1 MKRAFIIIFAVLF
14 AIHTTAAFAAV
25 PAQNLLTGS
34 SSTLDVD
41 YEIGDVAIADPKVCD
56 YVIAKS
62 RKQVYLNPRDAGR
75 TTLTLWDASGTKRDE
90 VPITVFTTTV
100 SEVLKQAKDQFGSL
114 EGISIE
120 LKGNRI
126 VLKGEVIDPE
136 DQVLIDQFARA
147 HQGVSSQVKLSPTV
161 METTAKTVQNA
172 IGVPGIRV
180 RGVGGQLV
188 LDGVAYSAQDATRAF
203 EIARIYDPNVKNLID
218 VRETGRRIGRAP
230 MVELDI
236 KMMEIKKSALRTL
249 GIAWAP
255 GATTPGAG
263 GSTST
268 GSGSGFFSGIGD
280 MARGLIGFVFN
291 LIPRLRTLRE
301 SGDARILENPTLV
314 AKSGE
319 KSEFFS
325 GSEVPYYRNDE
336 VQFKEI
342 GIKVTAEPI
351 VMGDEIDLKI
361 SATLSGQ
368 SAHIEGAIDRNTVS
382 TSAVIKRGQSVVLGG
397 IVHNGDVITRNR
409 VPKGI
414 DTSTALFSLF
424 RSKDFQSKKSEFVIF
439 VTPRVLKQPR
449 EADTQLQQ
457 WMQADEGIVKDRDK
471 KEYRSYLE
479 KRGRS
484 LPPQKR
490 RKNKWR

>member
-1 MKRAFIIIFAVLF
+1 MRKVFVVISALLFLIQSSVAVS
-14 AIHTTAAFAAV
+14 AV
-25 PAQNLLTGS
+25 PAQNLLKGS
-34 SSTLDVD
+34 SSTVDVE

-62 RKQVYLNPRDAGR
+62 RKQIYLNPREAGR
-75 TTLTLWDASGTKRDE
+75 TTLTLWDGGGKKRDE

-100 SEVLKQAKDQFGSL
+100 SEVLRKAKDEFGSL
-114 EGISIE
+114 EGIGIE
-120 LKGNRI
+120 LKGNRVI
-126 VLKGEVIDPE
+126 LKGEVIDPE
-136 DQVLIDQFARA
+136 DQVLINQFARS
-147 HQGVSSQVKLSPTV
+147 HKGVSSQVKLSPTV
-161 METTAKTVQNA
+161 VETTAKAAQKA

-180 RGVGGQLV
+180 RGVGGKLV
-188 LDGVAYSAQDATRAF
+188 LDGVAYSAQDAKRALA
-203 EIARIYDPNVKNLID
+203 IAQIYDPDVKNLLD

-236 KMMEIKKSALRTL
+236 KMMEVKKSALRTL
-249 GIAWAP
+249 GVAWAP
-255 GATTPGAG
+255 GATTPSAG

-268 GSGSGFFSGIGD
+268 GSGSGFFSGIGNL
-280 MARGLIGFVFN
+280 ASGLIGFVFN
-291 LIPRLRTLRE
+291 LIPRLRTLRQRGE
-301 SGDARILENPTLV
+301 ARVLENPTLV
-314 AKSGE
+314 TKSGE

-351 VMGDEIDLKI
+351 VMGSEVDLKI

-409 VPKGI
+409 VPKGV

-424 RSKDFQSKKSEFVIF
+424 RSRDFQSKKSEFVIF

-449 EADTQLQQ
+449 SADAQLQQ
-457 WMQADEGIVKDRDK
+457 WMQAEEDIVRDRDK

-484 LPPQKR
+484 LPPRKR

>member
-1 MKRAFIIIFAVLF
+1 MKRAFVIICAALFAVQSS
-14 AIHTTAAFAAV
+14 AVIAAL
-25 PAQNLLTGS
+25 PAQNLLKGS
-34 SSTLDVD
+34 SSTIDVD

-56 YVIAKS
+56 YVIGKS
-62 RKQVYLNPRDAGR
+62 RKQVYLNPREAGR
-75 TTLTLWDASGTKRDE
+75 TTLTMWDAGGTKRDE

-114 EGISIE
+114 EGIGIE

-136 DQVLIDQFARA
+136 DQVLIDQFART
-147 HQGVSSQVKLSPTV
+147 HQGVSSQVKLSSV
-161 METTAKTVQNA
+161 VIETTAKTAQKA
-172 IGVPGIRV
+172 IGVTGIRV

-188 LDGVAYSAQDATRAF
+188 LDGVAYSAQDAKRAF
-203 EIARIYDPNVKNLID
+203 EIARIYDPKVMNLID

-236 KMMEIKKSALRTL
+236 KLMEIKKSALRTL
-249 GIAWAP
+249 GVAWAP
-255 GATTPGAG
+255 GATTPSAG

-268 GSGSGFFSGIGD
+268 GNASGLFGGIAD
-280 MARGLIGFVFN
+280 MTRGLIGFVFN
-291 LIPRLRTLRE
+291 CIPRLRSLRQR
-301 SGDARILENPTLV
+301 GDARILENPTLI

-319 KSEFFS
+319 KAEFFS

-336 VQFKEI
+336 VQFKEVGVKI
-342 GIKVTAEPI
+342 TAEPI
-351 VMGDEIDLKI
+351 VMGNEIDLKI

-368 SAHIEGAIDRNTVS
+368 SAHIDGAIDRNTVS

-397 IVHNGDVITRNR
+397 IVHNGDVISRNR
-409 VPKGI
+409 VPKGV

-424 RSKDFQSKKSEFVIF
+424 RSRDFQSKRSEFVII

-449 EADTQLQQ
+449 AADAQLQQ
-457 WMQADEGIVKDRDK
+457 WMQAEEGIVKARSK

-479 KRGRS
+479 KRGRA
-484 LPPQKR
+484 LPPRKR